1 MRGRS
6 IYFTADEIAAMEE
19 FFDDFDIY
27 FSAEKH
33 KEMYEYLLHNRM
45 WLIFA

>member
-6 IYFTADEIAAMEE
+6 IYFTADEIAAMEK

-27 FSAEKH
+27 FSSV
-33 KEMYEYLLHNRM
+33 
-45 WLIFA
+45 LIISFQKLMISL

>member
-19 FFDDFDIY
+19 VFDDFDIY

-33 KEMYEYLLHNRM
+33 K
-45 WLIFA
+45 